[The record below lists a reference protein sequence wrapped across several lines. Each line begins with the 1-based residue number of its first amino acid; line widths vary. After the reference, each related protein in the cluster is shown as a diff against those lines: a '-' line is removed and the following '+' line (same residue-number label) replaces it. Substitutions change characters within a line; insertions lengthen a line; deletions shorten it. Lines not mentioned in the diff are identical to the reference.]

1 MESKTVA
8 TDYQPSTRGRMLAAA
23 GPVLWIA
30 VSYVDPGKWA
40 AAVDGG
46 ARFGF
51 DLALLVLIINCAAIL
66 CHYLSAR
73 IAIATGKDLAQICSE
88 EYDDVICV
96 LLGIEAE
103 SVYLIAEMNVSC
115 RFWELLMALM
125 LLSELTYLIVFFLT
139 GFEAVVFPI
148 LASFLGNPKA
158 KFLSICLASFILVSY
173 FCGVLLSQP
182 ESSLTMGGMLNKL
195 SGENAYALMSLLG
208 ANIMPHN
215 FYLHSSIVQQDQVQ
229 TNVSKVALCH
239 DHFFATLCIFSGIFL
254 VNCMLMNLAANVFY
268 SSGLVSLTLQ
278 DASSLLEQVFR
289 SSIASISLLV
299 VMFFSNQ
306 LIALTWSLGRQ
317 VVAQDMFRLEIPG
330 WLHRATIRII
340 AIIPALYCVWN
351 SGAEGIFQLL
361 VFTQVVIAL
370 LLPSSVIPLFRVAS
384 SRSIMG
390 PYKVSRLVEF
400 SALVS
405 FVGMLGLKIVFVIE
419 MIFGSSEWVSSLK
432 WNIGSAVPIPYLTL
446 LMVALA
452 SLCLMLLLATTPLK
466 SASPGTNIR
475 AMKWEEKSEMPESAI
490 ERVGTEV
497 TEVPYQF
504 EKAMEQ
510 QEPELLLTKSI
521 RNRQNISILS
531 PDLSLPEALAD
542 SESKLCLTMIQE
554 NKSEIT
560 LFKPA
565 IGNPEGDGILSEGA
579 LAGMNEVIKSEL
591 LDASALSAGAKDM
604 VEKTLE
610 IEGHVKN
617 EKDGDSHAWEAEELT
632 KDVSESSQSLT
643 SEGSGSFRSLDCKID
658 SVGSG
663 GGSLSRLAG
672 LGRAA
677 RRQLTAI
684 LNEFWGQ
691 LFDFHGQATQEAKA
705 KKLDV
710 LLGVDSKVD
719 SKSSFP
725 SVKLEGASK
734 QSTGYIPST
743 GGRGSDSSRV
753 SSFCNPLKQHCGQSN
768 IGVPI
773 GMQQRSSISSNHMQL
788 LDAYVRSS
796 SHNMLDSGERR
807 YYSVHVPPS
816 SDGYDQQ
823 PATVHGYDLKSYLGR
838 MVKEEGSECLK
849 DQLESL
855 KQNSTPSIKSESMY
869 SYGRPLGQK
878 PHIGSRTLT
887 PPGFHNVPVSRNS
900 SLKSERPFQN
910 LYTPEPVG
918 LFNTPPNERKFYSLP
933 DISGLYIP
941 QRHSSLSG
949 NSSQRDK
956 LTSYGQ
962 SINHPARKQQCLSAS
977 TLAGTALGFNG
988 PPSSE
993 FHRDAFSWHFN
1004 SSAGSLWSKQPYEQ
1018 FGVADK
1024 SPSIQEAVS
1033 IMDIEA
1039 KLLQSF
1045 RSCIIKLLKLEG
1057 SDWLFGQN
1065 DGLMK
1070 TL

>member
-1 MESKTVA
+1 
-8 TDYQPSTRGRMLAAA
+8 MLAAA

-103 SVYLIAEMNVSC
+103 VSMIALDLTMVLGTAYGLNV
-115 RFWELLMALM
+115 
-125 LLSELTYLIVFFLT
+125 IVGIDLFNCVFLT
-139 GFEAVVFPI
+139 GFEAVIFPI

-215 FYLHSSIVQQDQVQ
+215 FYLHSSIVQ
-229 TNVSKVALCH
+229 
-239 DHFFATLCIFSGIFL
+239 
-254 VNCMLMNLAANVFY
+254 
-268 SSGLVSLTLQ
+268 

-351 SGAEGIFQLL
+351 SGAEG
-361 VFTQVVIAL
+361 
-370 LLPSSVIPLFRVAS
+370 
-384 SRSIMG
+384 
-390 PYKVSRLVEF
+390 
-400 SALVS
+400 
-405 FVGMLGLKIVFVIE
+405 LKIVFVIE

-475 AMKWEEKSEMPESAI
+475 AMKWEEKSKMPESAI

-521 RNRQNISILS
+521 RNRQNIAILS
-531 PDLSLPEALAD
+531 PDLSLPAVLAD

-565 IGNPEGDGILSEGA
+565 IGNPEGAGILSEGA

-617 EKDGDSHAWEAEELT
+617 EKNGDSHAWEAEELT

-643 SEGSGSFRSLDCKID
+643 SEGSGSFRSLNCKID

-684 LNEFWGQ
+684 LDEFWGQ

-719 SKSSFP
+719 SKSSFQ

-753 SSFCNPLKQHCGQSN
+753 SSFCNPLKQHYGQSN

-823 PATVHGYDLKSYLGR
+823 PATIHGYDLKSYLGR

-869 SYGRPLGQK
+869 SYE
-878 PHIGSRTLT
+878 
-887 PPGFHNVPVSRNS
+887 
-900 SLKSERPFQN
+900 SLH
-910 LYTPEPVG
+910 PEPVG
-918 LFNTPPNERKFYSLP
+918 LSNTPPNERKFYSLP

-941 QRHSSLSG
+941 QRDSSLSG

-956 LTSYGQ
+956 LMSYGQ
-962 SINHPARKQQCLSAS
+962 SFNHPARKQQCPSAS
-977 TLAGTALGFNG
+977 TLAGTALGFNE

-993 FHRDAFSWHFN
+993 FHRDAFSLHFN

-1057 SDWLFGQN
+1057 SDLFRKKWG
-1065 DGLMK
+1065 
-1070 TL
+1070 

>member
-1 MESKTVA
+1 
-8 TDYQPSTRGRMLAAA
+8 
-23 GPVLWIA
+23 
-30 VSYVDPGKWA
+30 
-40 AAVDGG
+40 
-46 ARFGF
+46 
-51 DLALLVLIINCAAIL
+51 
-66 CHYLSAR
+66 
-73 IAIATGKDLAQICSE
+73 
-88 EYDDVICV
+88 
-96 LLGIEAE
+96 
-103 SVYLIAEMNVSC
+103 
-115 RFWELLMALM
+115 
-125 LLSELTYLIVFFLT
+125 
-139 GFEAVVFPI
+139 
-148 LASFLGNPKA
+148 
-158 KFLSICLASFILVSY
+158 
-173 FCGVLLSQP
+173 
-182 ESSLTMGGMLNKL
+182 
-195 SGENAYALMSLLG
+195 
-208 ANIMPHN
+208 
-215 FYLHSSIVQQDQVQ
+215 
-229 TNVSKVALCH
+229 
-239 DHFFATLCIFSGIFL
+239 
-254 VNCMLMNLAANVFY
+254 
-268 SSGLVSLTLQ
+268 
-278 DASSLLEQVFR
+278 
-289 SSIASISLLV
+289 
-299 VMFFSNQ
+299 
-306 LIALTWSLGRQ
+306 
-317 VVAQDMFRLEIPG
+317 
-330 WLHRATIRII
+330 
-340 AIIPALYCVWN
+340 
-351 SGAEGIFQLL
+351 
-361 VFTQVVIAL
+361 
-370 LLPSSVIPLFRVAS
+370 
-384 SRSIMG
+384 
-390 PYKVSRLVEF
+390 
-400 SALVS
+400 
-405 FVGMLGLKIVFVIE
+405 
-419 MIFGSSEWVSSLK
+419 
-432 WNIGSAVPIPYLTL
+432 
-446 LMVALA
+446 
-452 SLCLMLLLATTPLK
+452 
-466 SASPGTNIR
+466 
-475 AMKWEEKSEMPESAI
+475 
-490 ERVGTEV
+490 
-497 TEVPYQF
+497 
-504 EKAMEQ
+504 
-510 QEPELLLTKSI
+510 
-521 RNRQNISILS
+521 
-531 PDLSLPEALAD
+531 
-542 SESKLCLTMIQE
+542 
-554 NKSEIT
+554 
-560 LFKPA
+560 
-565 IGNPEGDGILSEGA
+565 
-579 LAGMNEVIKSEL
+579 
-591 LDASALSAGAKDM
+591 M

-632 KDVSESSQSLT
+632 KDISESSQSLT
-643 SEGSGSFRSLDCKID
+643 SEGSGSFRSLNCKID

-684 LNEFWGQ
+684 LDEFWGQ

-719 SKSSFP
+719 SKSSFQ

-753 SSFCNPLKQHCGQSN
+753 SSFCNPLKQHYGQSN

-823 PATVHGYDLKSYLGR
+823 PATIHGYDLKSYLGR

-878 PHIGSRTLT
+878 PHSGSRTLT

-918 LFNTPPNERKFYSLP
+918 LSNTPPNERKFYSLP

-941 QRHSSLSG
+941 QRDSSLSG

-956 LTSYGQ
+956 LMSYGQ

-993 FHRDAFSWHFN
+993 FHRDAFSLHFN
-1004 SSAGSLWSKQPYEQ
+1004 SSAGSLWSKQLYEQ

-1065 DGLMK
+1065 DGADEDIIDRVAAREKILYEVETRALDRKMEMVDADQSNFMPVPNCGEGCVWRVDLIISFGVWCIHRILDLSLMESRPELWGK
-1070 TL
+1070 YTYVLNRLQGIIDPAFSKPRSPMAPCFCLQLTVGNSQSQARLFQTGRTGTAAGDVAFPKGKENLASVLKRYKRRLSNKPVGSQENGHGLRKITV